1 MKKEYEIPEM
11 EIIKFGVMDVITT
24 SGLGMI
30 PEVTGE
36 GGMTDFDQASYNRG
50 DREH

>member
-1 MKKEYEIPEM
+1 MKKEFEDPKM
-11 EIIKFGVMDVITT
+11 EITQFGVMDVITT

-36 GGMTDFDQASYNRG
+36 GGKTDF
-50 DREH
+50 

>member
-24 SGLGMI
+24 SGSM
-30 PEVTGE
+30 TY
-36 GGMTDFDQASYNRG
+36 GGSGPGGSTKY
-50 DREH
+50 

>member
-24 SGLGMI
+24 SMI
-30 PEVTGE
+30 PKNSGTGDS
-36 GGMTDFDQASYNRG
+36 THY
-50 DREH
+50 

>member
-24 SGLGMI
+24 SGSI
-30 PEVTGE
+30 TPEDS
-36 GGMTDFDQASYNRG
+36 GGGGFTEY
-50 DREH
+50 